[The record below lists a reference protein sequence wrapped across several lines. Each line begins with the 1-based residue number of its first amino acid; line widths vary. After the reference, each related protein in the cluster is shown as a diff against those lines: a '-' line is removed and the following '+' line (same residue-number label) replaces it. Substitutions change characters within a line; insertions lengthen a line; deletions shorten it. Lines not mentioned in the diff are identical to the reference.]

1 MLHPVD
7 KTIAEKP
14 KKYIG
19 NVLEFVPCQEK
30 LKIFLE
36 SQDPRWR
43 QILEEIENRSLKPV
57 AEQGF
62 AQVAV
67 AAGILDHMEVCQKQL
82 YTYLELF
89 TTGDAHKMVLANKA
103 TKSFETW

>member
-1 MLHPVD
+1 MD
-7 KTIAEKP
+7 KKIAEKLR
-14 KKYIG
+14 KYIG
-19 NVLEFVPCQEK
+19 NVAEFVPWQEK
-30 LKIFLE
+30 LKIFFE

-43 QILEEIENRSLKPV
+43 QILEEIESRSLKPMT
-57 AEQGF
+57 EKGF

-67 AAGILDHMEVCQKQL
+67 AADILDHMDVFQKQL

-103 TKSFETW
+103 PKSFET